1 MHEEFFDILPKA
13 ITNGVPDNIVRAAPR
28 GNAKSTITSF
38 ALIIWAAV
46 YQHKHYIIVVSD
58 TVDQAQDF
66 LSNIRTEI
74 EDNELLRNDFGELVG
89 NVWTLTD
96 IILSNDVRIQ
106 ALGATKK
113 IRGRRYKQ
121 YRPDLIVCDD
131 LENDENI
138 ASPDQRKKMENWY
151 KKALSK
157 AGDERTDKII
167 IGTIMHSDS
176 LLSKILSNPIYDA
189 KIYKSIIKWSNSKL
203 WDDWT
208 RLVTT
213 LEDSDRLQTAR
224 AFFDEHQ
231 EEMLAGTQVLWQ
243 AKEDYYNLML
253 QYVADGPAAFSSEK
267 QNEPLAEEDRKFLPE
282 WIRYYDDEEIEGQ
295 QLFIVGFVDPSMGKL
310 GGDYSAII
318 TLGVNSNDI
327 VYVLDA
333 DILKRHPDII
343 AIDVINKHQMYEYIR
358 FGVEEVQFQEFF
370 KDTLK
375 TKANEM
381 EVSIPIVGV
390 RQHKDKILRIE
401 SLQPDIKNG
410 RIRFRRDQKT
420 LISQIIDFP
429 MATHDDGPDALEGA
443 ISLISRRSA
452 VADYYKEQ
460 MHERKQPESTNVVSI
475 KKQRFS
481 GLVNAIQNTG

>member
-1 MHEEFFDILPKA
+1 MHEEFFDVLPRA
-13 ITNGVPDNIVRAAPR
+13 VTNGVPDNIVRAAPR
-28 GNAKSTITSF
+28 GNAKSTISSF

-46 YQHKHYIIVVSD
+46 YLHKHYIIVVSD

-74 EDNELLRNDFGELVG
+74 EDNERIREDFGDLIG
-89 NVWTLTD
+89 DVWTLTD

-138 ASPDQRKKMENWY
+138 ASLDQRKKMENWY

-157 AGDERTDKII
+157 AGDERTDKVV
-167 IGTIMHSDS
+167 IGTIMHPDS
-176 LLSKILSNPIYDA
+176 LLSKILQNPIYDS
-189 KIYKSIIKWSNSKL
+189 KVYKSIIKWSNSKL
-203 WDDWT
+203 WDHWT
-208 RLVTT
+208 TIVTN
-213 LEDSDRLQTAR
+213 LDDPDRLKNAR
-224 AFFDEHQ
+224 AYFEEHKD
-231 EEMLAGTQVLWQ
+231 EMLEGTQVLWE

-267 QNEPLAEEDRKFLPE
+267 QNEPLAEEDRRFLPE
-282 WIRYYDDEEIEGQ
+282 WIRYYDDIELEGQ
-295 QLFIVGFVDPSMGKL
+295 KLFVVGFVDPSMGKL

-327 VYVLDA
+327 IYILDA

-343 AIDVINKHQMYEYIR
+343 AVDVIDKHELYNYVKL
-358 FGVEEVQFQEFF
+358 GVEEVQFQEFF

-375 TKANEM
+375 TKALDEGID
-381 EVSIPIVGV
+381 IPIIGV

-420 LISQIIDFP
+420 LISQIINFP
-429 MATHDDGPDALEGA
+429 MADHDDGPDALEGA
-443 ISLISRRSA
+443 VSLLSRRNA
-452 VADYYKEQ
+452 IADYYKEQ
-460 MHERKQPESTNVVSI
+460 VNERQNAQSNPIVSI
-475 KKQRFS
+475 QKQRFQ
-481 GLVNAIQNTG
+481 GLIG